1 MRTGG
6 VLMLVLMGAGFVAFL
21 FGRDNFIAPSWLIG
35 VTWAGLFPALLIWF
49 LALMSFGPAAKRNVQ
64 QGWKVYPA
72 ALFGAALL
80 AYLPVVIAGALA
92 DRINDAPFFEPAV
105 LVAYQNGA
113 SKGNCKRQVN
123 IRRASGD
130 WRILCRSRIDVEEG
144 IEPGAPV
151 HLVGREGF
159 LGRAIDAIRKAPAT

>member
-1 MRTGG
+1 MRLSA
-6 VLMLVLMGAGFVAFL
+6 VLMLGLMGAGFLAFL
-21 FGRDNFIAPSWLIG
+21 LGRDNFIAPPWLTG
-35 VTWAGLFPALLIWF
+35 VTWFGLFPVLLIWC
-49 LALMSFGPAAKRNVQ
+49 LALMSFGPAARNAP
-64 QGWKVYPA
+64 QGWKVFPA

-92 DRINDAPFFEPAV
+92 DRINDAPFLEPAV
-105 LVAYQNGA
+105 LVAYEKGG
-113 SKGNCKRQVN
+113 SKSNCKRQVD

-130 WRILCRSRIDVEEG
+130 RRNLCRSRIDVEEG

-159 LGRAIDAIRKAPAT
+159 LGRAIDAIRKAPAA